1 MPKQITYNWGD
12 DHLLITLGNRTQGR
26 IKILYF
32 AEFLVTSGMA
42 TIFVLRAL
50 PLTANAIHLTIAI
63 GAAMLY
69 FLASYR
75 FLARMFYSEK
85 LLLDRYGLNI
95 IRRTP
100 FLHHARYYAW
110 NNMGPLHYTGKPKKT
125 DHPLKGK
132 TFDYFGFETHEHLV
146 QSLHHEGNLC
156 FIYDDEMIS
165 FARGV
170 YSWDAENMV
179 HMMKL
184 YTGASLRLGPEWDLM
199 LQENEI
205 DDAQ

>member
-1 MPKQITYNWGD
+1 MAKDITYHWGD
-12 DHLLITLGNRTQGR
+12 DHLVISLGNRTETR
-26 IKILYF
+26 IRLLYL
-32 AEFLVTSGMA
+32 AEFAITTGMA
-42 TIFVLRAL
+42 TIFILRAF
-50 PLTANAIHLTIAI
+50 PLAANPVRLTIAI

-69 FLASYR
+69 LLASYR
-75 FLARMFYSEK
+75 FLSRMFYSER

-100 FLHHARYYAW
+100 FMHHARYYDW
-110 NNMGPLHYTGKPKKT
+110 NQMGVLHYTGKAAKT
-125 DHPLKGK
+125 DHPLKGR

-146 QSLHHEGNLC
+146 QNLHHDGNLC
-156 FIYDDEMIS
+156 FIYDEEMVS

-179 HMMKL
+179 HIMQL
-184 YTGASLRLGPEWDLM
+184 YAGSSLRLGPEWEHM
-199 LQENEI
+199 LQEHEI